1 MTRSALLGSL
11 AATLVAVSLSGC
23 LPASTAT
30 APTVDDP
37 APESVVVISTADG
50 DTFTGRDASGA
61 KVKVRMLG
69 IDAPE
74 TAHSGQSAE
83 CGANAAGARLH
94 DLIVGKT
101 VRLIA
106 DGRSDDV
113 DRYQRRLR
121 YVEVDQRDVAL
132 VLISEGLVEAWYPTS
147 EPRPERHPAYAAAQ
161 RSARDSRVG
170 SWQTCDKLGR

>member
-1 MTRSALLGSL
+1 MIRSALLGSL
-11 AATLVAVSLSGC
+11 AATLVALSLSGC
-23 LPASTAT
+23 VPASTV
-30 APTVDDP
+30 PTTDDP
-37 APESVVVISTADG
+37 AQESLVVISTADG

-74 TAHSGQSAE
+74 TAHNGQPAA
-83 CGANAAGARLH
+83 CGANAASARLR

-101 VRLIA
+101 VRLIP

-113 DRYQRRLR
+113 DKYQRHLR

-132 VLISEGLVEAWYPTS
+132 VLIGEGLVEAWYPTS
-147 EPRPERHPAYAAAQ
+147 EPRPERYPAFAAAQ

-170 SWQTCDKLGR
+170 SWRTCDKLGR